1 MGTKPPLPGRL
12 SPTWILSTG
21 CCESA
26 EAGGGRWETRHT
38 QAASGTSFL
47 SFSRKCISYGVVV
60 SLMYTHKL
68 RSLGSVRAT
77 PAPRAPY
84 FHLAICLVKTGVR
97 LGKRHVFQSQNS
109 SKLRSVPSLKE
120 IWTCTPASFCEK
132 WPLKTVARLKLD
144 RSAGVKMILSAS
156 FLERSE

>member
-1 MGTKPPLPGRL
+1 MSLPR
-12 SPTWILSTG
+12 WV
-21 CCESA
+21 
-26 EAGGGRWETRHT
+26 EAGGRPSTLRLLLEP
-38 QAASGTSFL
+38 L

-77 PAPRAPY
+77 PAPRAQY

-97 LGKRHVFQSQNS
+97 LGKRHVFRSQNS

-144 RSAGVKMILSAS
+144 GSAGVKMILIGFTPREIRMTFSTNGGAQAS
-156 FLERSE
+156 C